1 MRPAAKVAL
10 NLAAVAL
17 LAGGVLVVRDL
28 TQSTHHRRP
37 ADSRLRVVVEP
48 VQNRSE
54 PSQTLEAVARA
65 HLAFCDV
72 EVSPGIEGE
81 PQVVADD
88 PLLIEVVFAPALDA
102 TDRKQFKG
110 CVEDW
115 LVDNHLLHV
124 HSMEEYRVP

>member
-81 PQVVADD
+81 PQVVAHD
-88 PLLIEVVFAPALDA
+88 PLLIEVIFAPALDA

-115 LVDNHLLHV
+115 LVDNHLIHV

>member
-72 EVSPGIEGE
+72 EVSPGPMTRCSSRWSSRRRSTPPTASSSRG
-81 PQVVADD
+81 AWR
-88 PLLIEVVFAPALDA
+88 
-102 TDRKQFKG
+102 TG
-110 CVEDW
+110 W
-115 LVDNHLLHV
+115 WTTT
-124 HSMEEYRVP
+124 